1 MMKRWQI
8 EFDMTAAETTRRAS
22 LTVAGD
28 TLRTKFTL

>member
-1 MMKRWQI
+1 MKGRQI
-8 EFDMTAAETTRRAS
+8 EFDMIAAETTRRAS